1 LQEQYQIQ
9 FHLPL
14 QIALQKSREIYQHYQ
29 NGTYI
34 FGMNGLDEYRGDVGV
49 FLFGQDKKCDI
60 CLLKAK
66 RKGKF

>member
-1 LQEQYQIQ
+1 
-9 FHLPL
+9 
-14 QIALQKSREIYQHYQ
+14 
-29 NGTYI
+29 
-34 FGMNGLDEYRGDVGV
+34 MNGLDEYRGDVGV